1 MSGKLFVSGD
11 EAVALAVR
19 QAKPHVIA
27 AYPITPQTIVVERL
41 SDFVEDGSLESEY
54 LYVESEHSAMSA
66 CLGASAMGARA
77 FTATSSQ
84 GLLYMVEGL
93 HYASGSRFPIV
104 MMNANRSIATPWNIY
119 GDQRDSL
126 AELES
131 GWVQL
136 YAENAQEAYDTILQA
151 YKIAEDPEVMLPVM
165 VNLDGFVL
173 THTYELVSLAEQG
186 KVDAY
191 IPYQKFENRL
201 DLDAPR
207 GTCITAGPPYNME
220 FRYQQH
226 QATLKAAEKVNEAD
240 AQFGRL
246 FGRSYGGMVEAY
258 RCDDAEA
265 ILITLG
271 SVAGTTRCV
280 VDALREQGKKVGLLK
295 IRCMRP
301 FPSKEV
307 AEIVKNAKFV
317 GVLEKDI
324 SFGFYLTYIMP
335 TSIASTPVSIK
346 IIVVAVIGGAGLLWG
361 PVLGAFIIIPLTELV
376 NATLGSLGGANTMIY
391 GLVLILIIIF
401 QPKGVLALF
410 QKGGAVNR
418 IVKKLLV
425 GKSKKGGLANG

>member
-1 MSGKLFVSGD
+1 MSEKLFVSGD

-19 QAKPHVIA
+19 QAKPQVIA

-66 CLGASAMGARA
+66 CLGASAIGARA

-104 MMNANRSIATPWNIY
+104 MMNANRSLAAPWNIY

-131 GWVQL
+131 GWIQL
-136 YAENAQEAYDTILQA
+136 YAENAQEAYDSILQA
-151 YKIAEDPEVMLPVM
+151 YKIAEDPAVMLPVM

-173 THTYELVSLAEQG
+173 THTYELVNLAPQD

-201 DLDAPR
+201 DLDNPR
-207 GTCITAGPPYNME
+207 ATSITAGPLYNTE
-220 FRYQQH
+220 FRHQQH
-226 QATLKAAEKVNEAD
+226 EATLAAAEKIKEAD
-240 AQFGRL
+240 VEFGKV

-258 RCDDAEA
+258 KCDDAEA

-280 VDALREQGKKVGLLK
+280 VDAMRAAGKKVGLLK

-307 AEIVKNAKFV
+307 ADIVKNAKFV

-324 SFGFYLTYIMP
+324 SFGFEGVVYTDVCSALKTFGVNVPAAGYVGGLGGR
-335 TSIASTPVSIK
+335 SISKTDIEG
-346 IIVVAVIGGAGLLWG
+346 IY
-361 PVLGAFIIIPLTELV
+361 TELLDGSAKVGEANFV
-376 NATLGSLGGANTMIY
+376 NLRRDI
-391 GLVLILIIIF
+391 
-401 QPKGVLALF
+401 
-410 QKGGAVNR
+410 
-418 IVKKLLV
+418 
-425 GKSKKGGLANG
+425 

>member
-201 DLDAPR
+201 DLDAPPASPLALR
-207 GTCITAGPPYNME
+207 
-220 FRYQQH
+220 
-226 QATLKAAEKVNEAD
+226 
-240 AQFGRL
+240 
-246 FGRSYGGMVEAY
+246 
-258 RCDDAEA
+258 
-265 ILITLG
+265 
-271 SVAGTTRCV
+271 TTRSS
-280 VDALREQGKKVGLLK
+280 A
-295 IRCMRP
+295 
-301 FPSKEV
+301 
-307 AEIVKNAKFV
+307 
-317 GVLEKDI
+317 I
-324 SFGFYLTYIMP
+324 S
-335 TSIASTPVSIK
+335 SI
-346 IIVVAVIGGAGLLWG
+346 W
-361 PVLGAFIIIPLTELV
+361 
-376 NATLGSLGGANTMIY
+376 
-391 GLVLILIIIF
+391 
-401 QPKGVLALF
+401 QP
-410 QKGGAVNR
+410 
-418 IVKKLLV
+418 
-425 GKSKKGGLANG
+425 

>member
-1 MSGKLFVSGD
+1 MSEKLFVSGD

-19 QAKPHVIA
+19 QAKPQVIA

-54 LYVESEHSAMSA
+54 LYVESEHSAMCA
-66 CLGASAMGARA
+66 CLGASAIGARA

-104 MMNANRSIATPWNIY
+104 MMNANRSLAAPWNIY

-131 GWVQL
+131 GWIQL
-136 YAENAQEAYDTILQA
+136 YAENAQEAYDSILQA
-151 YKIAEDPEVMLPVM
+151 YKIAEDPAVMLPVM

-173 THTYELVSLAEQG
+173 THTYELVNLAPQD

-201 DLDAPR
+201 DLEAPR
-207 GTCITAGPPYNME
+207 ATSITAGPLYNTE
-220 FRYQQH
+220 FRHQQH
-226 QATLKAAEKVNEAD
+226 EATLAAEQKIKDAD
-240 AQFGRL
+240 AEFGKV
-246 FGRSYGGMVEAY
+246 FGRSYGGMVESY
-258 RCDDAEA
+258 KCDDAEA
-265 ILITLG
+265 IIITLG

-280 VDALREQGKKVGLLK
+280 VDAMRAAGKKVGLLK

-307 AEIVKNAKFV
+307 ADIVKNAKFI

-324 SFGFYLTYIMP
+324 SFGFEGVVYTDVCSALKTLGVDVPAAGYVGGLGGR
-335 TSIASTPVSIK
+335 SISKTDIEG
-346 IIVVAVIGGAGLLWG
+346 IY
-361 PVLGAFIIIPLTELV
+361 TELLNGSAKVGEANFV
-376 NATLGSLGGANTMIY
+376 NLRRDI
-391 GLVLILIIIF
+391 
-401 QPKGVLALF
+401 
-410 QKGGAVNR
+410 
-418 IVKKLLV
+418 
-425 GKSKKGGLANG
+425 